1 MQSIGDQRADIVEP
15 ERRQH
20 NLLDP
25 RSSFADRFQRPQKR
39 VRGTDLIVPVGA
51 DQHQVPHLR
60 VRDQT
65 LEEVERCC
73 IQPLQII
80 EEQRERVLRP
90 GERAE
95 EAPEHQLEAVLRILR
110 GQLWSGWLLPDDEL
124 HLRDEIDDQL
134 AVCPDRLRQDGTPL
148 FHLRFAL
155 DEDLIDQSLEG
166 LCQCRIR
173 NVALI
178 LVELAYREEP
188 ARRNKRL
195 VQLVHHRG
203 FTDARITGYEHE
215 LWRTLRHHPVEGCE
229 QGIDLVFSPVQLLR
243 DQQ

>member
-1 MQSIGDQRADIVEP
+1 M
-15 ERRQH
+15 
-20 NLLDP
+20 L
-25 RSSFADRFQRPQKR
+25 
-39 VRGTDLIVPVGA
+39 
-51 DQHQVPHLR
+51 HLR

-65 LEEVERCC
+65 LKQVERCC
-73 IQPLQII
+73 IQPLQVI

-95 EAPEHQLEAVLRILR
+95 EAPEHQLEAVLRFLR
-110 GQLWSGWLLPDDEL
+110 RQIWSGWLLPDDEL

-195 VQLVHHRG
+195 VQLVQHRG

-215 LWRTLRHHPVEGCE
+215 LWLTLPPHPVEGSK
-229 QGIDLVFSPVQLLR
+229 QRSALGYNPVQAHR
-243 DQQ
+243 